1 MKVVIKKR
9 EIKKLWVDKMSD
21 AINTAK
27 LYIQEKNY
35 KEALKLAKKRHAKD
49 DIEEY
54 LAILDLLINEDY
66 LLALEEKGMY
76 YQYFDETHDNGDYGE
91 KYFDKYLEKQPRSIN
106 VICDKTLSRF
116 NKNKIDE
123 ALEYMNKAEK
133 NYKSYSNIEK
143 PRISKKEVKIGKIEL
158 LIKAKRYD
166 EAMTEL
172 NNYENQYGG
181 DTKSDLY
188 KGQML
193 QKTGEN
199 NEALKYLDK
208 SLENEDT
215 ILAFNSKGDALYEL
229 GEYKTALKNYN
240 HCISYEKQV
249 DDLELITNFN
259 YKAAFCCVK
268 LDDDQQAIK
277 YLNKTINMLN
287 EYGRLP
293 KDLEMIYQKCSFE
306 KERIMKM
313 GNVKDEEFKKTKFL
327 SAKTSIILLIIIF
340 IMYLILKMIGY

>member
-1 MKVVIKKR
+1 
-9 EIKKLWVDKMSD
+9 MSD
-21 AINTAK
+21 AISTAK
-27 LYIQEKNY
+27 LYIQDGNY
-35 KEALKLAKKRHAKD
+35 KEALKLAKKRHSKD
-49 DIEEY
+49 DIDEY
-54 LAILDLLINEDY
+54 LTILDLLINEDY

-91 KYFDKYLEKQPRSIN
+91 KYFDEYLEKQPKSIN
-106 VICDKTLSRF
+106 VICDKALSRF
-116 NKNKIDE
+116 NKKKTDE

-133 NYKSYSNIEK
+133 NYESYSKIEK

-166 EAMTEL
+166 EALTNL

-181 DTKSDLY
+181 DVKSDLY

-193 QKTGEN
+193 QKTGQN
-199 NEALKYLDK
+199 NKALEYLNK
-208 SLENEDT
+208 SLESEDT

-229 GEYKTALKNYN
+229 GEYKSALKNYN
-240 HCISYEKQV
+240 QCITYEKKV

-268 LDDDQQAIK
+268 MNDDKQAIK

-287 EYGRLP
+287 EYSRLP
-293 KDLEMIYQKCSFE
+293 NDLEMIYQKCSFE
-306 KERIMKM
+306 KERIMKT
-313 GNVKDEEFKKTKFL
+313 GTVKDEEFKKTRFF

-340 IMYLILKMIGY
+340 IMYIILKIIGY